1 MNPSPGELKASKR
14 AKDKPD
20 ALVSATK
27 AWMTPMPDSMPGTSG
42 HLQLRKPR
50 DILPA
55 WMTPSPG
62 TMRVES
68 GLASSASETLKRHRE
83 VHLDMATIMMAA
95 ATDTVGFDDQSV
107 FARNGANTE
116 RVAAVVGKK
125 CKCSYR
131 CKEKLQ
137 EILNE
142 VQQFCARFHAL
153 KPEEQRHLFEVC
165 YWAVVFDSGGWLYKG
180 ASEGRPLVP

>member
-1 MNPSPGELKASKR
+1 MKRSVWMNPSPGTKR

-20 ALVSATK
+20 ALVSAT
-27 AWMTPMPDSMPGTSG
+27 
-42 HLQLRKPR
+42 
-50 DILPA
+50 PA

-68 GLASSASETLKRHRE
+68 GQLQLRKPAWMTPSPGTMRDSSSSASRRHRE

-125 CKCSYR
+125 CKCKAR
-131 CKEKLQ
+131 CREKLYAN
-137 EILNE
+137 LNE

-153 KPEEQRHLFEVC
+153 MPEEQRHLFEVC

>member
-1 MNPSPGELKASKR
+1 MKRSVWMNPSPGTKR

-20 ALVSATK
+20 ALVSAT
-27 AWMTPMPDSMPGTSG
+27 
-42 HLQLRKPR
+42 
-50 DILPA
+50 PA

-68 GLASSASETLKRHRE
+68 GQLQLRKPAWMTPSPGTMRVLATGSDSSSSASRRHRE

-95 ATDTVGFDDQSV
+95 ATDTVGFGDQSV

-116 RVAAVVGKK
+116 RVAAVVSKK
-125 CKCSYR
+125 CKCKAR
-131 CKEKLQ
+131 CREKLYAN
-137 EILNE
+137 LNE

-153 KPEEQRHLFEVC
+153 KPEEQLHLFEVC

-180 ASEGRPLVP
+180 ASEGRPLVL

>member
-1 MNPSPGELKASKR
+1 MKRSVWMNPSPGELKASKR

-20 ALVSATK
+20 AFVSATP
-27 AWMTPMPDSMPGTSG
+27 AWMTPSPGTMRVESG
-42 HLQLRKPR
+42 QLQLRK
-50 DILPA
+50 PA

-68 GLASSASETLKRHRE
+68 GLASSASRRHRE

-95 ATDTVGFDDQSV
+95 ATDTVGFDEQSV

-131 CKEKLQ
+131 CREKLNAN
-137 EILNE
+137 LNE

-153 KPEEQRHLFEVC
+153 TPEEQLHLFEVC